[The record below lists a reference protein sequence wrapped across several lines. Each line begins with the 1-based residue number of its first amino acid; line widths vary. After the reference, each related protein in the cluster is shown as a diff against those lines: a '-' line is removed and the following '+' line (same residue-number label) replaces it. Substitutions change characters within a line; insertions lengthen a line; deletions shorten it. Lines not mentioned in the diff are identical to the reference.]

1 LGRAREALAIAVNE
15 SPACSPTRISSR
27 SSSESR
33 NGDRGRVL
41 ALTPPSLTTNLRT
54 ERPVHPTA
62 APASPAE
69 TPDAINSITNNLS
82 SRVIRANFE
91 RPSDTSDR
99 ATTT

>member
-1 LGRAREALAIAVNE
+1 VQPDPDLLAVLE
-15 SPACSPTRISSR
+15 
-27 SSSESR
+27 
-33 NGDRGRVL
+33 RGPQRRPRRVL
-41 ALTPPSLTTNLRT
+41 ALTPPRLTTNLRT